1 MNWDLSSYFPS
12 FDGPEMRRFKQEL
25 KRDLD
30 AVEQEAASLAPLGQ
44 DNNIGDWVA
53 VFVRTEELLAR
64 LSHLGSYLGCLTAA
78 EAANEAYKGEET
90 AFALIEARSEK
101 LDVELKRG
109 LAGAGEAE
117 FSAFLE
123 APQLAGCAHHLI
135 RVRELGR
142 RTMAPGEERVAS
154 DLAVDGIHAWGR
166 LYDTLSGKLEF
177 DMIWPDGRSERLPMS
192 QRRALTG
199 HPDRAVRQA
208 AFAGGNRAWSE
219 VEDVAAAALNAIAGT
234 RLTLNRNRGI
244 DHFLDVA
251 LFQAATS
258 RKTLD
263 AMFEA
268 IFDAS
273 ELPRRILRLKAD
285 AMGTDGVAWY
295 DLEAPLPLESR
306 QSSGIS
312 WTEAG
317 ELVTAAFSGAY
328 PELGRFTRGLIDAG
342 WIEWEPRAGKRAG
355 AFCAGSLLTRESRIY
370 MTFNDSANDVR
381 TLAHEAGHAF
391 HSHVMREVRP
401 LAHQYPMTLAESAS
415 TFAEMILTE
424 GLLADPGIGDKEKA
438 RILDLETA
446 HATIYLMDI
455 PVRYEFEKRFHE
467 ERSKGEVAV
476 SRLKELMV
484 STQRELFGDLLI
496 PGGEDPLFWAS
507 KLHFYITGVTFYNFP
522 YTYGFLL
529 SRGLFARFR
538 EEGAGFLP
546 RYEQFL
552 RLTGSATAE
561 EVARSTVGCELESP
575 DFWRGAIE
583 TLREPVEQLEA
594 LLPGLEKSPGD
605 GRPGEPPAGVP
616 E

>member
-1 MNWDLSSYFPS
+1 
-12 FDGPEMRRFKQEL
+12 
-25 KRDLD
+25 
-30 AVEQEAASLAPLGQ
+30 
-44 DNNIGDWVA
+44 
-53 VFVRTEELLAR
+53 
-64 LSHLGSYLGCLTAA
+64 
-78 EAANEAYKGEET
+78 
-90 AFALIEARSEK
+90 
-101 LDVELKRG
+101 
-109 LAGAGEAE
+109 
-117 FSAFLE
+117 
-123 APQLAGCAHHLI
+123 
-135 RVRELGR
+135 
-142 RTMAPGEERVAS
+142 
-154 DLAVDGIHAWGR
+154 
-166 LYDTLSGKLEF
+166 
-177 DMIWPDGRSERLPMS
+177 
-192 QRRALTG
+192 
-199 HPDRAVRQA
+199 
-208 AFAGGNRAWSE
+208 
-219 VEDVAAAALNAIAGT
+219 
-234 RLTLNRNRGI
+234 
-244 DHFLDVA
+244 
-251 LFQAATS
+251 
-258 RKTLD
+258 
-263 AMFEA
+263 
-268 IFDAS
+268 
-273 ELPRRILRLKAD
+273 
-285 AMGTDGVAWY
+285 
-295 DLEAPLPLESR
+295 
-306 QSSGIS
+306 
-312 WTEAG
+312 
-317 ELVTAAFSGAY
+317 
-328 PELGRFTRGLIDAG
+328 
-342 WIEWEPRAGKRAG
+342 
-355 AFCAGSLLTRESRIY
+355 

-552 RLTGSATAE
+552 RLTGSAAAE